1 MENIKSNTNTN
12 TENLQL
18 FKVEEDEM
26 NEKLKGE
33 SD

>member
-1 MENIKSNTNTN
+1 MENIKSKTDTN

-18 FKVEEDEM
+18 FKVKKEM
-26 NEKLKGE
+26 NEKLKGK